1 MIISRHLIRILI
13 KILERLRW
21 KIENSLVY
29 RAGSRSAVHRTTLPQ
44 REKNGKT
51 GRGRRERDCELKQ
64 VLSYIINLKY
74 FSKYKVC

>member
-1 MIISRHLIRILI
+1 M

-44 REKNGKT
+44 REKMEKQEGGG
-51 GRGRRERDCELKQ
+51 GRET
-64 VLSYIINLKY
+64 VNLSR
-74 FSKYKVC
+74 F